1 MIFIS
6 LFITILT
13 LAIIV
18 NCKGY
23 RLNISTVAGAP
34 IMAMG
39 ITMKDLLME
48 DFSSPFVSDI
58 LFYFIIIITY
68 WVMIHYTFDLLQ
80 GVFYS
85 SHIEDPISSFSTGT
99 WIAAISI
106 ITVLLSDKQIHTPSQ
121 ILFFINLVLW
131 LLYLGLVVRNYLF
144 IFKGIKKH
152 LHQIHGGLLLPC
164 VATQSMVISGYNIFD
179 VSFPT

>member
-1 MIFIS
+1 MIFIF
-6 LFITILT
+6 LFITILA

-18 NCKGY
+18 NYKGY

-39 ITMKDLLME
+39 ITMKGFLME

-85 SHIEDPISSFSTGT
+85 
-99 WIAAISI
+99 
-106 ITVLLSDKQIHTPSQ
+106 
-121 ILFFINLVLW
+121 
-131 LLYLGLVVRNYLF
+131 
-144 IFKGIKKH
+144 
-152 LHQIHGGLLLPC
+152 
-164 VATQSMVISGYNIFD
+164 
-179 VSFPT
+179 